1 MTAPY
6 LALYVILHKDD
17 AQQMVQVQ
25 RLSTRHVSPSW
36 PEIGLRQSPT
46 QALERFEKIF
56 GKHEPSH
63 LVLVEVL
70 FSASGIAKWATDLT
84 NQTYQFM
91 SRLYKKSFVKQQED
105 WGVWHFVG
113 DLPLEDT
120 ILVTV
125 SFGPLNKVVLNS

>member
-17 AQQMVQVQ
+17 AQQMVQVKQ
-25 RLSTRHVSPSW
+25 LSTRHVSPSW
-36 PEIGLRQSPT
+36 PEIGLRQQPS
-46 QALERFEKIF
+46 QAMERFEKIF
-56 GKHEPSH
+56 GKHDPSY

-70 FSASGIAKWATDLT
+70 FSAEGIAKWATELT

-91 SRLYKKSFVKQQED
+91 PRLHKKSFRNQEED

-113 DLPLEDT
+113 DLPLEDNT
-120 ILVTV
+120 LVTV
-125 SFGPLNKVVLNS
+125 SFGPLNQVVLNS